1 MFFPQS
7 SINNLSFFVFR
18 LALMYYV
25 YTCSPDNPQQWK
37 TMRQLV
43 NFSGKP
49 CFAINIQMVNL
60 SKIKVIVFKFGGLN
74 RVNSICIQL
83 PVVLLS
89 TKEYEI
95 YVRKENFSHLE
106 AGELSFKPLSR
117 EKLNPSA
124 SEELMPADF

>member
-1 MFFPQS
+1 
-7 SINNLSFFVFR
+7 
-18 LALMYYV
+18 
-25 YTCSPDNPQQWK
+25 
-37 TMRQLV
+37 MRQLV

-83 PVVLLS
+83 PVVLLF